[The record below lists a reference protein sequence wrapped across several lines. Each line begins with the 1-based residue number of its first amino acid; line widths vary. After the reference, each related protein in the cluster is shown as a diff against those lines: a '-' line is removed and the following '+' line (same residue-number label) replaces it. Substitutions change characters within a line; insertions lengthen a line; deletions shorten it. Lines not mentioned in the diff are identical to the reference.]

1 MDSIIFGKCIHLSC
15 LIKLRLISFQLEILG
30 STRNRGNNQTN
41 PPDAATRE
49 LSDFEELIRQH
60 ILQGDED
67 NQDNGTLGTPEWQNR
82 KISEL
87 FDFGNPLWSSHY
99 SNFASMSFEEE
110 LELYD
115 LLELDAI
122 GEEDQECADID
133 LDGTMQDILGA

>member
-1 MDSIIFGKCIHLSC
+1 MFNHAQV
-15 LIKLRLISFQLEILG
+15 FQLEILE
-30 STRNRGNNQTN
+30 STRNRGNNLNQTN
-41 PPDAATRE
+41 PTNAATRE
-49 LSDFEELIRQH
+49 SGDFEELIRQH

-67 NQDNGTLGTPEWQNR
+67 NQDNGTLGASEWQNQ

-87 FDFGNPLWSSHY
+87 FDFGSPLWSSRY

-115 LLELDAI
+115 LLELDAL
-122 GEEDQECADID
+122 GEEDQERADID

>member
-1 MDSIIFGKCIHLSC
+1 M
-15 LIKLRLISFQLEILG
+15 
-30 STRNRGNNQTN
+30 NQTN
-41 PPDAATRE
+41 PSTDAATRE
-49 LSDFEELIRQH
+49 SGDFEELIRQH

-67 NQDNGTLGTPEWQNR
+67 NQDNGTLGASEWQNR

-87 FDFGNPLWSSHY
+87 FDFGNPLWSSRY

-115 LLELDAI
+115 LLELDAL
-122 GEEDQECADID
+122 GEEDQEHADID